1 MEEFE
6 AFRTEFRRTANAL
19 EVRIDSS
26 EGDVMKE
33 CLEQVGRPTRTWRQ
47 APKPDLLVTEP

>member
-33 CLEQVGRPTRTWRQ
+33 CLEQVGRQAHTWRQ
-47 APKPDLLVTEP
+47 ALNCWSRSHDA